1 MPKSDWGL
9 TDFSEKA
16 SDLALRVGGE
26 LVGSDCLI
34 SGMSTLD
41 KAGAGQLSFLSN
53 AKYQKQLPDTQA
65 EAVLVS
71 EEFVDLV
78 PNSAIVVANPYL
90 AFAKL
95 SQLFDWRG
103 PLVSGIAPTA
113 KVDPS
118 AEIDPSA
125 QIAEG
130 AIIGA
135 QVKVAA
141 HAYVGP
147 NVVIGEGVLVGE
159 STRLEA
165 NVTLYPGVSIGKRC
179 IIHSGAVIGAD
190 GFGFAHDG
198 QGWVKIAQAG
208 GVILGDDVEVGANTT
223 IDRGAL
229 SDTLIANGVKLDN
242 QIQIAHNVE
251 IGESTAIA
259 GCTAIAGSTRIGSH
273 CTIAGMSGVTG
284 HLEIADRTHITAMT
298 LVSKS
303 IKESGAYSS
312 GTGVE
317 PHAQWKRNVV
327 RFKQLDELSQRV
339 KNLEKLVKKLA
350 E

>member
-1 MPKSDWGL
+1 L
-9 TDFSEKA
+9 TDFAEKA
-16 SDLALRVGGE
+16 SDLALRVDGE
-26 LVGSDCLI
+26 LVGKDSLI

-41 KAGAGQLSFLSN
+41 KACAGQLSFLSN
-53 AKYQKQLPDTQA
+53 AKYQKQLPNTQA
-65 EAVLVS
+65 EVVLVTA
-71 EEFVDLV
+71 EFADLV
-78 PNSAIVVANPYL
+78 PSSAIVVANPYL

-95 SQLFDWRG
+95 SQLFDWRASIA
-103 PLVSGIAPTA
+103 PGIAPSAQIDAT
-113 KVDPS
+113 

-125 QIAEG
+125 QIADG
-130 AIIGA
+130 AIIGRL
-135 QVKVAA
+135 VKVSA
-141 HAYVGP
+141 HCYIGP
-147 NVVIGEGVLVGE
+147 NVVIGEGALVGK

-208 GVILGDDVEVGANTT
+208 GVSIGDDVEVGANTT

-229 SDTLIANGVKLDN
+229 SDTVIANGVKLDN

-251 IGESTAIA
+251 IGEATAIA

-284 HLEIADRTHITAMT
+284 HLEIADGTHITAMT

-303 IKESGAYSS
+303 IKKSGAYSS

-327 RFKQLDELSQRV
+327 RFRQLDELSQRV

>member
-1 MPKSDWGL
+1 MTELSV
-9 TDFSEKA
+9 KA

-26 LVGSDCLI
+26 LVGRDCLI

-41 KAGAGQLSFLSN
+41 KAGLGQLSFLSN
-53 AKYQKQLPDTQA
+53 AKYQKQLPQTQA
-65 EAVLVS
+65 EVVLVS
-71 EEFVDLV
+71 AEFVELV

-95 SQLFDWRG
+95 SQLFDWRS
-103 PLVSGIAPTA
+103 PLVSGISSSALI
-113 KVDPS
+113 DSS
-118 AEIDPSA
+118 AEIDPTA
-125 QIAEG
+125 QVADG

-135 QVKVAA
+135 NVKIFANT
-141 HAYVGP
+141 YIGP
-147 NVVIGEGVLVGE
+147 NVVIGEGVVVGE

-165 NVTLYPGVSIGKRC
+165 NVTLYPGASIGKRC

-229 SDTLIANGVKLDN
+229 SNTVIANGVKLDN

-251 IGESTAIA
+251 IGEATAIA

-273 CTIAGMSGVTG
+273 CTIAGMSGVTV

-327 RFKQLDELSQRV
+327 RFRQLDELSQRV
-339 KNLEKLVKKLA
+339 KNLEKLVKKLT

>member
-1 MPKSDWGL
+1 L
-9 TDFSEKA
+9 SEFTAKA

-26 LVGSDCLI
+26 LVGRDYLI

-41 KAGAGQLSFLSN
+41 KAGVGQLSFLSN
-53 AKYQKQLPDTQA
+53 SKYKKQLPDTKA
-65 EAVLVS
+65 EVVLVS
-71 EEFVDLV
+71 AEFVEWV

-90 AFAKL
+90 AFAKI
-95 SQLFDWRG
+95 SQLFDWRS
-103 PLVSGIAPTA
+103 PLVSGISPSAQI
-113 KVDPS
+113 DPS
-118 AEIDPSA
+118 AEIDPTA
-125 QIAEG
+125 QIADG

-135 QVKVAA
+135 QAKVSAN
-141 HAYVGP
+141 AYIGP
-147 NVVIGEGVLVGE
+147 NVVIGDGVEVGE

-165 NVTLYPGVSIGKRC
+165 NVTLYNSVSIGERC

-208 GVILGDDVEVGANTT
+208 GVSIGNDVEIGANTT

-229 SDTLIANGVKLDN
+229 SDTVIANGVKLDN

-251 IGESTAIA
+251 IGEATAIA

-284 HLEIADRTHITAMT
+284 HLDIADRTHITAMT

-303 IKESGAYSS
+303 ITESGVYSS

-327 RFKQLDELSQRV
+327 RFRQLDELSQRV

>member
-1 MPKSDWGL
+1 M
-9 TDFSEKA
+9 TDFAEKA
-16 SDLALRVGGE
+16 SDLALRVDGK
-26 LVGSDCLI
+26 LVGKDCLI

-41 KAGAGQLSFLSN
+41 KASAGQLSFLSN
-53 AKYQKQLPDTQA
+53 AKYQKQLPNTQA
-65 EAVLVS
+65 EVVLVS
-71 EEFVDLV
+71 ESFVDLV
-78 PNSAIVVANPYL
+78 PNSAIVVVNPYL

-103 PLVSGIAPTA
+103 PLVSGIASTA
-113 KVDPS
+113 QVDPS
-118 AEIDPSA
+118 AHIDPTA
-125 QIAEG
+125 QIAQG

-135 QVKVAA
+135 QVNVAA
-141 HAYVGP
+141 HTFIGP
-147 NVVIGEGVLVGE
+147 NVVIGEGVTVGE

-165 NVTLYPGVSIGKRC
+165 NVTLYPGISIGDRC

-198 QGWVKIAQAG
+198 DGWVKVAQAG
-208 GVILGDDVEVGANTT
+208 GVSIGDDVEVGANTT

-229 SDTLIANGVKLDN
+229 SDTVIANGVKLDN

-251 IGESTAIA
+251 IGEATAIA

-284 HLEIADRTHITAMT
+284 HLDIADRTHITAMT

-327 RFKQLDELSQRV
+327 RFRQLDDLSQRV
-339 KNLEKLVKKLA
+339 KNLEKLVNKLA

>member
-1 MPKSDWGL
+1 M
-9 TDFSEKA
+9 TEFSAKA
-16 SDLALRVGGE
+16 SNLALRVGGE
-26 LVGSDCLI
+26 LVGRDCLI

-41 KAGAGQLSFLSN
+41 KAGLGQLSFLSN
-53 AKYQKQLPDTQA
+53 AKYQKQLPQTQA
-65 EAVLVS
+65 EVVLVS
-71 EEFVDLV
+71 AEFVELV

-95 SQLFDWRG
+95 SQLFDWRS
-103 PLVSGIAPTA
+103 PLVSGVSSSAQI
-113 KVDPS
+113 DPS
-118 AEIDPSA
+118 AEIDPTA
-125 QIAEG
+125 QVSDG
-130 AIIGA
+130 AIIGPN
-135 QVKVAA
+135 VKLSMNT
-141 HAYVGP
+141 YIGP
-147 NVVIGEGVLVGE
+147 NVVIGDGVVVGE

-165 NVTLYPGVSIGKRC
+165 NVTLYPSVSIGKRC

-198 QGWVKIAQAG
+198 QGWVKISQAG

-229 SDTLIANGVKLDN
+229 SNTVIANGVKLDN

-251 IGESTAIA
+251 IGEATAIA

-273 CTIAGMSGVTG
+273 CTIAGMCGVTG

-327 RFKQLDELSQRV
+327 RFRQLDELSQRV

>member
-1 MPKSDWGL
+1 M

-34 SGMSTLD
+34 YGMSTLD

-65 EAVLVS
+65 EVVLVS
-71 EEFVDLV
+71 AEFVDLV

-103 PLVSGIAPTA
+103 PLVAGVAPSA
-113 KVDPS
+113 QVNAL
-118 AEIDPSA
+118 AEIDPTA
-125 QIAEG
+125 QIADG
-130 AIIGA
+130 AIIGP
-135 QVKVAA
+135 QVRIAA
-141 HAYVGP
+141 NAYIGP
-147 NVVIGEGVLVGE
+147 NVVIGEGVIVGE

-165 NVTLYPGVSIGKRC
+165 NVTLYPGVTIGQRC

-208 GVILGDDVEVGANTT
+208 GVTLGDDVEVGANTT

-229 SDTLIANGVKLDN
+229 SDTLVANGVKLDN

-251 IGESTAIA
+251 IGEATAIA

-284 HLEIADRTHITAMT
+284 HLDIADRTHITAMT

-327 RFKQLDELSQRV
+327 RFRQLDELSQRV
-339 KNLEKLVKKLA
+339 KNLEKLIKKLA

>member
-1 MPKSDWGL
+1 M
-9 TDFSEKA
+9 TDFAAKA
-16 SDLALRVGGE
+16 SDLAQRVDGK
-26 LVGSDCLI
+26 LVGKDCLI

-41 KAGAGQLSFLSN
+41 KASAGQLSFLSN
-53 AKYQKQLPDTQA
+53 AKYQKQLPNTQA
-65 EAVLVS
+65 EVVLVS
-71 EEFVDLV
+71 EAFVDLV
-78 PNSAIVVANPYL
+78 PNSAIVVVNPYL

-113 KVDPS
+113 QVDPS
-118 AEIDPSA
+118 AHIDPTA
-125 QIAEG
+125 QIAQG

-135 QVKVAA
+135 QVNVAA
-141 HAYVGP
+141 HTFIGP
-147 NVVIGEGVLVGE
+147 NVVIGEGVTVGE

-165 NVTLYPGVSIGKRC
+165 NVTLYPGISIGDRC

-198 QGWVKIAQAG
+198 EGWVKIAQAG
-208 GVILGDDVEVGANTT
+208 GVSIGDDVEVGANTT

-229 SDTLIANGVKLDN
+229 SDTVIANGVKLDN

-251 IGESTAIA
+251 IGEATAIA

-284 HLEIADRTHITAMT
+284 HLDIADRTHITAMT

-312 GTGVE
+312 GTVVE

-327 RFKQLDELSQRV
+327 RFRQLDDLSQRV
-339 KNLEKLVKKLA
+339 KNLEKLVNKLA

>member
-1 MPKSDWGL
+1 MA
-9 TDFSEKA
+9 DFAAKA
-16 SDLALRVGGE
+16 SDLARRVDGN
-26 LVGSDCLI
+26 LVGDDCHI
-34 SGMSTLD
+34 DSMSTLD
-41 KAGAGQLSFLSN
+41 KAGVGQLSFLSN
-53 AKYQKQLPDTQA
+53 AKYQKQLPGTQA
-65 EAVLVS
+65 DVVLVT

-78 PNSAIVVANPYL
+78 PNSAIVVADPYL

-95 SQLFDWRG
+95 SQLFDWRS
-103 PLVSGIAPTA
+103 PIVPGIA
-113 KVDPS
+113 S
-118 AEIDPSA
+118 SA
-125 QIAEG
+125 QIDSSADIDPTAQIAKG
-130 AIIGA
+130 AIVGA

-141 HAYVGP
+141 DAYVGP
-147 NVVIGEGVLVGE
+147 GVVIGEGAIVGE

-165 NVTLYPGVSIGKRC
+165 NVTLYAGVTVGKRC

-208 GVILGDDVEVGANTT
+208 SVILGDDVEVGSNTT

-284 HLEIADRTHITAMT
+284 HLDIADRTHITAMT

-327 RFKQLDELSQRV
+327 RFRQLDDLSQRV

>member
-1 MPKSDWGL
+1 MTELS
-9 TDFSEKA
+9 FKA
-16 SDLALRVGGE
+16 SDLALRVGGK
-26 LVGSDCLI
+26 LVGRDCLI

-41 KAGAGQLSFLSN
+41 KAGLGQLSFLSN
-53 AKYQKQLPDTQA
+53 AKYQKQLPQTQA
-65 EAVLVS
+65 EVVLVS
-71 EEFVDLV
+71 AEFVELV

-90 AFAKL
+90 AVAKL
-95 SQLFDWRG
+95 SQLFDWRS
-103 PLVSGIAPTA
+103 PRVSGISSSAQI
-113 KVDPS
+113 DPS
-118 AEIDPSA
+118 AEIDPTA
-125 QIAEG
+125 QVADG

-135 QVKVAA
+135 QVKIFANT
-141 HAYVGP
+141 YIGP
-147 NVVIGEGVLVGE
+147 NVVIGEGVVVGE
-159 STRLEA
+159 LTRLEA
-165 NVTLYPGVSIGKRC
+165 NVTLYPSVSIGKRC

-229 SDTLIANGVKLDN
+229 SNTVIANGVKLDN

-251 IGESTAIA
+251 IGEATAIA

-327 RFKQLDELSQRV
+327 RFRQLDELSQRV

>member
-1 MPKSDWGL
+1 M
-9 TDFSEKA
+9 TDFAEKA
-16 SDLALRVGGE
+16 SDLALRVDGE
-26 LVGSDCLI
+26 LVGKDSLI

-53 AKYQKQLPDTQA
+53 AKYQKQLPNTQA
-65 EAVLVS
+65 EVVLVTA
-71 EEFVDLV
+71 EFADLV
-78 PNSAIVVANPYL
+78 PSSAIVVANPYL

-95 SQLFDWRG
+95 SQLFDWRA
-103 PLVSGIAPTA
+103 PIAPGVASSAQIDAT
-113 KVDPS
+113 

-130 AIIGA
+130 AIIGRL
-135 QVKVAA
+135 VKVAA
-141 HAYVGP
+141 HCYIGP
-147 NVVIGEGVLVGE
+147 NVVMGDGALVGE

-165 NVTLYPGVSIGKRC
+165 NVTLYPGVSIGNRC

-208 GVILGDDVEVGANTT
+208 GVSIGDDVEVGANTT

-251 IGESTAIA
+251 IGEATAIA

-284 HLEIADRTHITAMT
+284 HLEIADGTHITAMT

-327 RFKQLDELSQRV
+327 RFRQLDELSQRV

>member
-1 MPKSDWGL
+1 M
-9 TDFSEKA
+9 TDFAAKA
-16 SDLALRVGGE
+16 SDLAQRVDGK
-26 LVGSDCLI
+26 LVGKDCLI

-41 KAGAGQLSFLSN
+41 KASAGQLSFLSN
-53 AKYQKQLPDTQA
+53 AKYQKQLPNTQA
-65 EAVLVS
+65 EVVLVS
-71 EEFVDLV
+71 EAFVDLV
-78 PNSAIVVANPYL
+78 PNSAIVVVNPYL

-113 KVDPS
+113 QVDPS
-118 AEIDPSA
+118 AHIDPTA
-125 QIAEG
+125 QIAQG

-135 QVKVAA
+135 QVNVAA
-141 HAYVGP
+141 HTFIGP
-147 NVVIGEGVLVGE
+147 NVVIGEGVTVGE

-165 NVTLYPGVSIGKRC
+165 NVTLYPGISIGDRC

-198 QGWVKIAQAG
+198 EGWVKIAQAG
-208 GVILGDDVEVGANTT
+208 GVSIGDDVEVGANTT

-229 SDTLIANGVKLDN
+229 SDTVIANGVKLDN

-251 IGESTAIA
+251 IGEATAIA

-284 HLEIADRTHITAMT
+284 HLDIADRTHITAMT

-327 RFKQLDELSQRV
+327 RFRQLDDLSQRV
-339 KNLEKLVKKLA
+339 KNLEKLVNKLA